1 MLQIGW
7 VDFSKEHRK
16 RVLTVLSFLTQRGA
30 VDELGIGVIRDRLA
44 DILFPGTSTIQTRA
58 KYFLLVPW
66 IMRDLEK
73 QNLKPDLFLKK
84 LVDAENRMI
93 DVLKASGGEGIIGE
107 ISGERL
113 KRKPAE
119 IYWGGLRTYCIF
131 QHQGLSIS
139 KYTQVAGQITKE
151 KMTRKQMLKTED
163 GDYMDDRDAFGM
175 SKLGPSW
182 NIIEPPDN
190 WQTELSI
197 ELNYQEAQFLKD
209 RIITAPGSRN
219 ALWASILKDYSK
231 VANKLNNFMLL
242 EPLVKEMSSIIQT
255 DYKLAFNFSR
265 LIHGAHIRYNMI
277 FFRIVENEE
286 QFAKYED
293 QWNQWAMDMRAFDFN
308 NWDTEALFYRVELRY
323 GSTKE
328 FIRRWV
334 DFARKINNLDLE
346 AVDNLLI
353 KREEFLKGKERSKL
367 HKARELSGSYKKA
380 IGIIDPLQFRWPNAR
395 RLLNDMLEGLEIQN
409 DKT

>member
-16 RVLTVLSFLTQRGA
+16 RVLTVLSFLNQRGA

-73 QNLKPDLFLKK
+73 QSLKPDLFMKK
-84 LVDAENRMI
+84 LADAENRMI

-119 IYWGGLRTYCIF
+119 IYWGGLRTYGIF

-293 QWNQWAMDMRAFDFN
+293 QWNQWAMDMSAFDFN

-323 GSTKE
+323 GGTKE

-334 DFARKINNLDLE
+334 DFASKVNNLDLE
-346 AVDNLLI
+346 VVDNLLI

-367 HKARELSGSYKKA
+367 NKARELSGSYKKA

>member
-1 MLQIGW
+1 
-7 VDFSKEHRK
+7 
-16 RVLTVLSFLTQRGA
+16 VL
-30 VDELGIGVIRDRLA
+30 RDRLA

-66 IMRDLEK
+66 IIRDLEK
-73 QNLKPDLFLKK
+73 QNLKPDLFAKK
-84 LVDAENRMI
+84 LIDAENRMI

-119 IYWGGLRTYCIF
+119 IYWGGLRTYGIF

-139 KYTQVAGQITKE
+139 KYIQVAGQLTKE

-182 NIIEPPDN
+182 NIVEPPDN

-197 ELNYQEAQFLKD
+197 VLNYKEAQFFKD
-209 RIITAPGSRN
+209 RIITAPGSRHS
-219 ALWASILKDYSK
+219 LWAAILKDYSK
-231 VANKLNNFMLL
+231 VANKLDDFMLL
-242 EPLVKEMSSIIQT
+242 EPLVKDMSSEIQT

-265 LIHGAHIRYNMI
+265 LIHGAHIRYNLI
-277 FFRIVENEE
+277 FFRSAEKEE
-286 QFAKYED
+286 QVGKFDE
-293 QWNQWAMDMRAFDFN
+293 QWKQWAMDMRAFDFN
-308 NWDTEALFYRVELRY
+308 SWNTEALFYRVELRY

-334 DFARKINNLDLE
+334 DFARKVNTLDLDT
-346 AVDNLLI
+346 VDNLLI

-367 HKARELSGSYKKA
+367 NKSRELAGGYKKA

-395 RLLNDMLEGLEIQN
+395 RLLNDMLEGLETQN

>member
-1 MLQIGW
+1 MIQIGW

-16 RVLTVLSFLTQRGA
+16 RVLNVLSFLNQKGA

-58 KYFLLVPW
+58 KYFFIVPW
-66 IMRDLEK
+66 IIRDIER
-73 QNLKPDLFLKK
+73 QNLQPRLFEQK
-84 LVDAENRMI
+84 LLEAENKMI
-93 DVLKASGGEGIIGE
+93 EVLKAAGGDGINGE
-107 ISGERL
+107 ISGEKL

-119 IYWGGLRTYCIF
+119 IYWGGLRTYGIF

-139 KYTQVAGQITKE
+139 KYTQVAGQLTKE

-190 WQTELSI
+190 WQAELSI
-197 ELNYQEAQFLKD
+197 ELNYNEAQFLKD
-209 RIITAPGSRN
+209 RIITAPGSRHS
-219 ALWASILKDYSK
+219 LWAAILKDYSK
-231 VANKLNNFMLL
+231 VANKLDDFMLL
-242 EPLVKEMSSIIQT
+242 ESLVKDMSSKIQA

-277 FFRIVENEE
+277 FFRSVENEE
-286 QFAKYED
+286 QFAKYEE

-334 DFARKINNLDLE
+334 DFARKVNDLDLE

-409 DKT
+409 DET